1 MQFQLPLAALVAIL
15 AVPAAA
21 QQTSPGGSI
30 PIYDITPQPVPTP
43 SPTPSATPTPRVTAT
58 PAPRAPVPT
67 PRPTPT
73 PTPRAAAVQATPRP
87 NPTPASTPTS
97 RAEPVPSAEPT
108 YVGPPV
114 LPVATPEPTAT
125 PSPTVSATPAAV
137 VPASTDDTLPW
148 WVWFVGGMAVAG
160 GLAFALTRRRTP
172 EPRYEPAAM
181 LPEEP
186 APPVAPPIV
195 PPVVAP
201 KPVPAPV
208 PARPPVAPV
217 APPVP
222 APVAP
227 TPGPFLEFQLAPLRV
242 GLEGDRAL
250 LDFDLTVGNP
260 ASTPVT
266 EVRIATLLITANARQ
281 DEQIAAFFE
290 NGDKRGLDPF
300 ALNAGERRT
309 LEATMA
315 LPRDA
320 VNIVNASDR
329 AFFVPMMAID
339 ARYRWADGRES
350 RTTAA
355 FMVGPAAPQGKLAP
369 IFADRGD
376 RMVDRL
382 EVRLHGQV
390 RRT

>member
-1 MQFQLPLAALVAIL
+1 MQFHLPLAALVAIL

-30 PIYDITPQPVPTP
+30 PIYDITPQAVPTP
-43 SPTPSATPTPRVTAT
+43 SPTPTATPTPRAT
-58 PAPRAPVPT
+58 PTPTPRVAAPVPRAT
-67 PRPTPT
+67 PTPSPRATASPVAARPTPT
-73 PTPRAAAVQATPRP
+73 PTPRVEPEAV
-87 NPTPASTPTS
+87 PA
-97 RAEPVPSAEPT
+97 AEPT
-108 YVGPPV
+108 YVGQPV
-114 LPVATPEPTAT
+114 LPLPTPEPSAS
-125 PSPTVSATPAAV
+125 PSPTASATPAAV
-137 VPASTDDTLPW
+137 APVAAEGGSLPW
-148 WVWFVGGMAVAG
+148 WAWFLGGIAVASAA
-160 GLAFALTRRRTP
+160 AFVLTRRRAP
-172 EPRYEPAAM
+172 EPRYAPAPMEPAAP
-181 LPEEP
+181 LP
-186 APPVAPPIV
+186 
-195 PPVVAP
+195 
-201 KPVPAPV
+201 PVPAVEPEAV
-208 PARPPVAPV
+208 PAVPAPRPVRPPVAPV
-217 APPVP
+217 TPPAP

-260 ASTPVT
+260 ASTAVS
-266 EVRIATLLITANARQ
+266 EVRIATLLITANAAQ
-281 DEQIAAFFE
+281 DEQIAAFFSDA
-290 NGDKRGLDPF
+290 DKRGLDPF
-300 ALNAGERRT
+300 ALAAGERRH

-315 LPRDA
+315 LPRAA
-320 VNIVNASDR
+320 VNIVQANDR
-329 AFFVPMMAID
+329 AFFVPMIAID
-339 ARYRWADGRES
+339 ARYRWDDGRES

>member
-43 SPTPSATPTPRVTAT
+43 SPTPSATPTPRVTPTPRATLAAPRPVAT
-58 PAPRAPVPT
+58 PIPRATVVPT
-67 PRPTPT
+67 APRPTPT
-73 PTPRAAAVQATPRP
+73 PTSTPRV
-87 NPTPASTPTS
+87 
-97 RAEPVPSAEPT
+97 EPVPAAEPT

-114 LPVATPEPTAT
+114 LPLPTPEPTPAPAPVATAT
-125 PSPTVSATPAAV
+125 PVAVAPA
-137 VPASTDDTLPW
+137 PADDSLPW
-148 WVWFVGGMAVAG
+148 WVWFIGGMAVASG
-160 GLAFALTRRRTP
+160 VAFALARRRTADV
-172 EPRYEPAAM
+172 RYEPAPM
-181 LPEEP
+181 LAPEP
-186 APPVAPPIV
+186 V
-195 PPVVAP
+195 PPVVPPVAAP
-201 KPVPAPV
+201 KPAPVPA

-217 APPVP
+217 APPP

-227 TPGPFLEFQLAPLRV
+227 TAGPFLEFQLAPLRV

-260 ASTPVT
+260 ASMPVA

-290 NGDKRGLDPF
+290 NADKRGLDPF
-300 ALNAGERRT
+300 PLAAGERRN

-315 LPRDA
+315 LPREA
-320 VNIVNASDR
+320 VNFVNASDR
-329 AFFVPMMAID
+329 AFFVPMIAID
-339 ARYRWADGRES
+339 ARYRWEDGRES

>member
-1 MQFQLPLAALVAIL
+1 MQFQLPLAAVVAIL

-30 PIYDITPQPVPTP
+30 PIYDITPQPLPTP
-43 SPTPSATPTPRVTAT
+43 SPTPSATPTPRVTPTPTPRAVA
-58 PAPRAPVPT
+58 PAPRTTPT
-67 PRPTPT
+67 PTPRATPTPVAERPTPT
-73 PTPRAAAVQATPRP
+73 PTPAPPAQPEAV
-87 NPTPASTPTS
+87 PA
-97 RAEPVPSAEPT
+97 AEPT
-108 YVGPPV
+108 YVGQPV
-114 LPVATPEPTAT
+114 LPLPTPEPSAT
-125 PSPTVSATPAAV
+125 PSPVASAAPAAAA
-137 VPASTDDTLPW
+137 PATSDGESLPW
-148 WVWFVGGMAVAG
+148 WVWFLGGIAVASAV
-160 GLAFALTRRRTP
+160 AFVLTRRRAP
-172 EPRYEPAAM
+172 EPRYEPAPM
-181 LPEEP
+181 EP
-186 APPVAPPIV
+186 APPAPPVPPVEPEV
-195 PPVVAP
+195 PPVV
-201 KPVPAPV
+201 PAPRPV
-208 PARPPVAPV
+208 RPPVTPLT
-217 APPVP
+217 PPAP

-260 ASTPVT
+260 ASAAVS
-266 EVRIATLLITANARQ
+266 EVRIATLLITANAGQ
-281 DEQIAAFFE
+281 DEQLAAFFSDA
-290 NGDKRGLDPF
+290 DKRGLEPF
-300 ALNAGERRT
+300 PLAAGERRH

-315 LPRDA
+315 LPRAA
-320 VNIVNASDR
+320 VNIVQANDR
-329 AFFVPMMAID
+329 AFFVPMIAID
-339 ARYRWADGRES
+339 ARYRWEDGRES

>member
-43 SPTPSATPTPRVTAT
+43 SPTPAATSTPRVTPTPRATLAAPRPVATPTPRAT
-58 PAPRAPVPT
+58 VAPTAPRPTPSPT
-67 PRPTPT
+67 PRPQPEAVPT
-73 PTPRAAAVQATPRP
+73 
-87 NPTPASTPTS
+87 
-97 RAEPVPSAEPT
+97 AEPT

-114 LPVATPEPTAT
+114 FVPEPTAT
-125 PSPTVSATPAAV
+125 PSAQPSPMPSEIVLRAPPLTAEAI
-137 VPASTDDTLPW
+137 PW
-148 WVWFVGGMAVAG
+148 WVWFMGGVVVASG
-160 GLAFALTRRRTP
+160 VAFVLSRRRRAP
-172 EPRYEPAAM
+172 EKWYEPAPMVQEPPASPAVPDVV
-181 LPEEP
+181 PEA
-186 APPVAPPIV
+186 APV
-195 PPVVAP
+195 
-201 KPVPAPV
+201 VPAPNRV
-208 PARPPVAPV
+208 RPPVAPV
-217 APPVP
+217 APVTRPVPPP

-227 TPGPFLEFQLAPLRV
+227 TAGPFLEFQLAPLRV

-260 ASTPVT
+260 APMPVA

-329 AFFVPMMAID
+329 AFFVPMIAID

>member
-30 PIYDITPQPVPTP
+30 PIYDITPQPMPTP
-43 SPTPSATPTPRVTAT
+43 SPTPSATPTPRVTPAPTPRAIAPVPRATAT
-58 PAPRAPVPT
+58 PAPRATATPVP

-73 PTPRAAAVQATPRP
+73 PRVQPEAV
-87 NPTPASTPTS
+87 PA
-97 RAEPVPSAEPT
+97 AEPT

-114 LPVATPEPTAT
+114 LPEPTPAPSAT
-125 PSPTVSATPAAV
+125 PSPVATATPAAIA
-137 VPASTDDTLPW
+137 PAPANDDALPW
-148 WVWFVGGMAVAG
+148 WVWFLGGIAVASG
-160 GLAFALTRRRTP
+160 IAYALARRR
-172 EPRYEPAAM
+172 PAEVQYVPAP
-181 LPEEP
+181 LEP
-186 APPVAPPIV
+186 APPVVPEPTPVAP
-195 PPVVAP
+195 AP
-201 KPVPAPV
+201 KPV
-208 PARPPVAPV
+208 RPPVAPV
-217 APPVP
+217 TPPAPPP

-227 TPGPFLEFQLAPLRV
+227 TPGPFLEFQLAPLKV

-260 ASTPVT
+260 ASTPVA

-281 DEQIAAFFE
+281 DEQIATFFSDA
-290 NGDKRGLDPF
+290 DKRGLEPF
-300 ALNAGERRT
+300 PLGAGERRH
-309 LEATMA
+309 LEATMT
-315 LPRDA
+315 LPRVA
-320 VNIVNASDR
+320 VNIVEANDR
-329 AFFVPMMAID
+329 AFFVPMIAID
-339 ARYRWADGRES
+339 ARYRWEDGRES

>member
-43 SPTPSATPTPRVTAT
+43 SPTPSATPAPRATPTPTARAT
-58 PAPRAPVPT
+58 APAPRATATPT
-67 PRPTPT
+67 PRATATSVAARPTPT
-73 PTPRAAAVQATPRP
+73 PTPRAEPAAV
-87 NPTPASTPTS
+87 PA
-97 RAEPVPSAEPT
+97 AEPT

-114 LPVATPEPTAT
+114 PPAPTPEPSAT
-125 PSPTVSATPAAV
+125 PSPVASPAPATIAPAAEGE
-137 VPASTDDTLPW
+137 SLPW
-148 WVWFVGGMAVAG
+148 WLWFLGGVAVASG
-160 GLAFALTRRRTP
+160 VAFVLSRRRGSP
-172 EPRYEPAAM
+172 EPHNVPAPTEPTPPAPPIA
-181 LPEEP
+181 PEP
-186 APPVAPPIV
+186 API
-195 PPVVAP
+195 
-201 KPVPAPV
+201 APV

-217 APPVP
+217 APPAPAPVP

-260 ASTPVT
+260 ASTPVP
-266 EVRIATLLITANARQ
+266 EVRIATLLITAHAGQ
-281 DEQIAAFFE
+281 DEQIAAFFADA
-290 NGDKRGLDPF
+290 DKRGFDPF
-300 ALNAGERRT
+300 PLAAGERRH

-315 LPRDA
+315 LPRVA
-320 VNIVNASDR
+320 VNIVQANDR
-329 AFFVPMMAID
+329 AFFVPMIAID
-339 ARYRWADGRES
+339 ARYRWEDGRES

-376 RMVDRL
+376 HMVDRL

>member
-30 PIYDITPQPVPTP
+30 PIYDITPQVVPTP
-43 SPTPSATPTPRVTAT
+43 SPTPSATPTPRATAT
-58 PAPRAPVPT
+58 PTPRTTVPTPRPAATPTPRATTAPAT

-73 PTPRAAAVQATPRP
+73 PTSTPRI
-87 NPTPASTPTS
+87 
-97 RAEPVPSAEPT
+97 EPVPAAEPT

-114 LPVATPEPTAT
+114 LPLPTPEPTAT
-125 PSPTVSATPAAV
+125 PSPVATATPAAV
-137 VPASTDDTLPW
+137 APASADDSMPW
-148 WVWFVGGMAVAG
+148 WVWFLGGMAVASG
-160 GLAFALTRRRTP
+160 VAFALTRRRAA
-172 EPRYEPAAM
+172 EVRYEPAPM

-186 APPVAPPIV
+186 APPVAPPV
-195 PPVVAP
+195 AAP
-201 KPVPAPV
+201 KPAPVPAPV
-208 PARPPVAPV
+208 PVRPPVAPV
-217 APPVP
+217 V
-222 APVAP
+222 PVAP

-242 GLEGDRAL
+242 GLEGERAL

-260 ASTPVT
+260 ASTPVA
-266 EVRIATLLITANARQ
+266 EVRISTLLITANARQ

-300 ALNAGERRT
+300 ALAAGERRN
-309 LEATMA
+309 LEATMT
-315 LPRDA
+315 LPREA
-320 VNIVNASDR
+320 VNIVNANDR
-329 AFFVPMMAID
+329 AFFVPMIAID
-339 ARYRWADGRES
+339 ARYRWEDGRES

-369 IFADRGD
+369 IFTDRGD

>member
-1 MQFQLPLAALVAIL
+1 MQFQLPLAAPVALLAAIL

-21 QQTSPGGSI
+21 QQASPGGSI
-30 PIYDITPQPVPTP
+30 PIYDITPQPLPTP
-43 SPTPSATPTPRVTAT
+43 SPTPSATPTPRVTPTPTPRAAAPGPRVTPTPTQRAT
-58 PAPRAPVPT
+58 AAPVPVR

-73 PTPRAAAVQATPRP
+73 PTPRAQPEAV
-87 NPTPASTPTS
+87 PA
-97 RAEPVPSAEPT
+97 AEPT
-108 YVGPPV
+108 YVGQPV
-114 LPVATPEPTAT
+114 LPLPTPEPAAT
-125 PSPTVSATPAAV
+125 PSPVASAMPVAAAPAA
-137 VPASTDDTLPW
+137 SDGESLPW
-148 WVWFVGGMAVAG
+148 WVWFLGGIAVASVA
-160 GLAFALTRRRTP
+160 AFVLTRRRAP
-172 EPRYEPAAM
+172 EPRYEPA
-181 LPEEP
+181 PIEP
-186 APPVAPPIV
+186 APPVPPV
-195 PPVVAP
+195 EPEAPPVVPAP
-201 KPVPAPV
+201 RPVRPSVAPV
-208 PARPPVAPV
+208 PQSA
-217 APPVP
+217 P

-260 ASTPVT
+260 ASTAVP
-266 EVRIATLLITANARQ
+266 EVRIATLLITANAAQ
-281 DEQIAAFFE
+281 DEQIAAFFSDT
-290 NGDKRGLDPF
+290 DKRGLEPF
-300 ALNAGERRT
+300 PLAAGERRH

-315 LPRDA
+315 LPRAA
-320 VNIVNASDR
+320 VNIVQANDR
-329 AFFVPMMAID
+329 AFFVPMIAID
-339 ARYRWADGRES
+339 ARYRWEDGRES